1 MIGDPGYV
9 VLLIIAVALASWMT
23 RAQDDYLRAYN
34 RATES
39 DAPTSSHLVR
49 LLLRPWRLWTSA
61 PLTKYMRATT
71 RRQSDADL
79 EILRQRFLTSTAA
92 DFRRYLPRF
101 FRLVIPP
108 SVAPTSSC
116 EGSSNLGGG
125 GAPPYQGRK

>member
-61 PLTKYMRATT
+61 PLTKYMRATS

-79 EILRQRFLTSTAA
+79 EILRQRFLL
-92 DFRRYLPRF
+92 RRQLTFVALFLAFFGWSFLRGYL
-101 FRLVIPP
+101 
-108 SVAPTSSC
+108 
-116 EGSSNLGGG
+116 
-125 GAPPYQGRK
+125 